1 MTKKADAVRERFIEE
16 QGLRSQDEGLP
27 RIAGRML
34 GLLIFDGRPRSFGE
48 LATELK
54 VSRASISTNARLL
67 QTLGAIERTT
77 VPGDR
82 QDYFQLSEDP
92 YARILDGAL
101 ERAERSRL
109 AIQKFR
115 DALPTTGQNGP
126 RRRLKEYGDF
136 YANVVEALA
145 EARDRSV

>member
-1 MTKKADAVRERFIEE
+1 MTKKAEAVRERFIEE

-101 ERAERSRL
+101 ERAERARQAIERSR
-109 AIQKFR
+109 R
-115 DALPTTGQNGP
+115 ALPAAGHAGP
-126 RRRLKEYGDF
+126 RRRLQDYERF
-136 YANVVEALA
+136 YATVVEALT
-145 EARDRSV
+145 EARNRSR

>member
-1 MTKKADAVRERFIEE
+1 MNKKVDAVRERFIED
-16 QGLRSQDEGLP
+16 QGLRSQGEGLP

-34 GLLIFDGRPRSFGE
+34 GLLIFDGRPCSFGE
-48 LATELK
+48 LATELQ

-67 QTLGAIERTT
+67 ETLGAIERTS

-101 ERAERSRL
+101 ERAEKARQAIERSR
-109 AIQKFR
+109 R
-115 DALPTTGQNGP
+115 ALPATGHAGP
-126 RRRLKEYGDF
+126 RRRLQDYESF
-136 YANVVEALA
+136 YANVVEALT
-145 EARDRSV
+145 EARDRSR